1 MKRTSPIL
9 YLGIIITTVLFF
21 YKTFFFGLLPFPGDL
36 FVAEYQPWKNE
47 SFLGYVSGS
56 YPNKAQY
63 FDALCQMIPWKIFS
77 WDSIKAGTFPLWNP
91 HNFSGIPHLANIQ
104 AALLYPFTY
113 LGTVLPYPTAWS
125 IIVIVQPLLAG
136 LFMMLFMQSIGVL
149 SYGALLAAI
158 AFAFSQFM
166 TVFLEYSTIG
176 HVILWLP
183 CSLFATEQFIQTQK
197 RRYLMILTASIVL
210 SAFAGHLQLFVT
222 SSIFIFLYSIV
233 RSYFSDKKY
242 LCVPFFVIFLCSFGI
257 SAVQLFPTI
266 ELAGYAARAPHD
278 MDFFLSHLL
287 IQPKELLMFLSP
299 DSFGN
304 PATRNFLL
312 TSSYPSK
319 ALSIG
324 IAPLLFALGAII
336 CIKIKNNTHR
346 FFIYSF
352 FILLIILTLNPI
364 SWLLYHLPLSSL
376 TSSSPSNIQY
386 LLSFTLAVLSGI
398 GLQEWFKNNE
408 QKKWTALFFLVPV
421 LLIGFILLFRILHIQ
436 INVKNI
442 LFTVGIAIPLA
453 FFIQLAKT
461 HKQKMILV
469 CFIILITIGER
480 FYVFNKFNPFSPKE
494 FFYPPTALTSWL
506 QENGEIFRF
515 WGYGYGT
522 IAANV
527 ASGVGLYDMQGYDPL
542 YPKRYGEFIGLS
554 ERGIFPKNF
563 TDANRSNA
571 QLSPG
576 FGETA
581 LMTNFYRLRLL
592 SLGGVKYVLDRVE
605 NGSTEKTFP
614 SSHFEKV
621 TSMDGWNIMQNK
633 NVTPRA
639 FLASEYII
647 ATTPKEYETILMDQT
662 FSPVKTVLLDAAPA
676 FASLPASSTGTLI
689 IKTYQ
694 PNKVVIE
701 TYTKTHSLLVLTDT
715 YYPGWTAMIDNKPT
729 TILRADYT
737 YRAVLVPGGNHTVIL
752 RFNPLS
758 VRLGIAISISSILLV
773 LLFIALCPLKKTD
786 ITV

>member
-1 MKRTSPIL
+1 MKRTSALL
-9 YLGIIITTVLFF
+9 YLGIIITTFLFF

-77 WDSIKAGTFPLWNP
+77 WDTFKAGVFPLWNP

-113 LGTVLPYPTAWS
+113 LGTILPYPIAWS
-125 IIVIVQPLLAG
+125 VIVILQPLLAG
-136 LFMMLFMQSIGVL
+136 LFMILFMQSIGVI

-183 CSLFATEQFIQTQK
+183 CSLFAIEQFIQTQK
-197 RRYLMILTASIVL
+197 RRFFVLLAISIVL
-210 SAFAGHLQLFVT
+210 SAFAGHLQLFAA
-222 SSIFIFLYSIV
+222 SSIFIFLYSVI

-242 LCVPFFVIFLCSFGI
+242 LFVPLFIIFLCSFGI
-257 SAVQLFPTI
+257 SAMQLFPTI
-266 ELAGYAARAPHD
+266 ELASYAARSSHD
-278 MDFFLSHLL
+278 MNFFLSHLL
-287 IQPKELLMFLSP
+287 IQPKELLLFFSP
-299 DSFGN
+299 DAFGN

-324 IAPLLFALGAII
+324 LAPLVFAFGAVMFV
-336 CIKIKNNTHR
+336 KIRNNTHR
-346 FFIYSF
+346 FFIYSSV
-352 FILLIILTLNPI
+352 ILLILLTLNPI
-364 SWLLYHLPLSSL
+364 SWLVYQLPLSVL

-386 LLSFTLAVLSGI
+386 LLSFSLAVLGGI
-398 GLQEWFKNNE
+398 GLQEWMKNNE
-408 QKKWTALFFLVPV
+408 RKKWNTLFLFIPI
-421 LLIGFILLFRILHIQ
+421 LLIGCILFFRLFHIL

-442 LFTVGIAIPLA
+442 ILALGIAIPLA
-453 FFIQLAKT
+453 CFIRLAKT
-461 HKQKMILV
+461 NKQKMLLV

-494 FFYPPTALTSWL
+494 FFYPPTALTTWL
-506 QENGEIFRF
+506 KENGGIYRF

-527 ASGVGLYDMQGYDPL
+527 ATGVGLYDMQGYDPL

-554 ERGIFPKNF
+554 QQGTFPQTF

-571 QLSPG
+571 QLAPG
-576 FGETA
+576 FGKTD
-581 LMTNFYRLRLL
+581 LMTNTNRLRLL

-614 SSHFEKV
+614 SSLFEKV
-621 TSMDGWNIMQNK
+621 VSMNGWNVMQNK
-633 NVTPRA
+633 NVSPRA
-639 FLASEYII
+639 FLTSEYII
-647 ATTPKEYETILMDQT
+647 ATTPKEYEAILMDQT
-662 FSPVKTVLLDAAPA
+662 FSPIKTVLLDTVPE
-676 FASLPASSTGTLI
+676 FASLPTSSIGTLV

-694 PNKVVIE
+694 PNEIVFE
-701 TYTKTHSLLVLTDT
+701 TTTMTPSLLVLTDT
-715 YYPGWTAMIDNKPT
+715 YYPGWTATIDSKPT
-729 TILRADYT
+729 TILRADYI
-737 YRAVLVPGGNHTVIL
+737 YRAVSIPQGNHTIIM
-752 RFNPLS
+752 RFNPVS
-758 VRLGIAISISSILLV
+758 VRAGIIVSISSILLV
-773 LLFIALCPLKKTD
+773 VLLVIFYPRKKQK
-786 ITV
+786 